1 VTVPFVRYR
10 SFDEDSGRWA
20 GFGFRPGDIVI
31 STRSKAGTTWIQM
44 ICALLVYRTPDLP
57 HPLAELSPWIDRLTT
72 PRDELLAMLDAQEH
86 RRILKTHTPLDG
98 VPLDLRATYVV
109 VARHPLD
116 AAVSLYHQAANIDRR
131 RLARLVG
138 APAPDAESP
147 APVPGPG
154 DLRAWLLAWIDDDTP
169 PEKGLDRIRGVAH
182 HLADAWSRR
191 QESNV
196 VLVHY
201 QDLITDLDG
210 EMRRIAERLGE
221 AVPQERWPQL
231 VEAASFGA
239 MRARAADL
247 VPDREG
253 VLRDPAAFF
262 RSGRSGAAAEVL
274 SPAEL
279 ARYRARTAT
288 LLPPDLDAWLHRT

>member
-1 VTVPFVRYR
+1 MAAPFVRYR

-20 GFGFRPGDIVI
+20 GFTFRQGDIVI
-31 STRSKAGTTWIQM
+31 STRSKAGTTWMQM
-44 ICALLVYRTPDLP
+44 ICALLIFRTPDLP

-72 PRDELLAMLDAQEH
+72 PRDELLAMLESQEH

-98 VPLDLRATYVV
+98 VPLDPRATYLV

-138 APAPDAESP
+138 TPGPDAESP
-147 APVPGPG
+147 AVADPVN
-154 DLRAWLLAWIDDDTP
+154 LRTWLLAWIDDDTP

-191 QESNV
+191 RDANV

-210 EMRRIAERLGE
+210 EMQRLAGRLGE

-239 MRARAADL
+239 MRERAAEL

-262 RSGRSGAAAEVL
+262 RGGRSGAAAEVL
-274 SPAEL
+274 GPVEL
-279 ARYRARTAT
+279 ARYRTRMVG
-288 LLPPDLDAWLHRT
+288 LLSPDLDAWLHRS